1 MKKHLLVL
9 LLLSTSFFSFA
20 QMKSITMTVKTTI
33 EMVSENAKT
42 ELITVDES
50 NRSSTK
56 QLPHIFTNTEE
67 HEKLIQEEI
76 NKISTKGFELVN
88 SADFQYGG
96 VKGRYYL
103 ITRYV
108 FKEHGK

>member
-1 MKKHLLVL
+1 MKKHVLVL
-9 LLLSTSFFSFA
+9 LLLVASLFSIG
-20 QMKSITMTVKTTI
+20 QSRSITLTVKTTI
-33 EMVSENAKT
+33 EQMSENAKT

-50 NRSSTK
+50 NKPVTK
-56 QLPHIFTNTEE
+56 QLPSIFSSTEE

-76 NKISTKGFELVN
+76 NKITTKGFELVD
-88 SADFQYGG
+88 SAALQYGG

-108 FKEHGK
+108 FKEHAK